1 MRGGSLAEVLAEQP
15 LVQELPE
22 GAAEALAACGRP
34 AAFDVGT
41 LLLSEGGPADT
52 LHLVLTGRVAIEIHR
67 PGLGSLQLETIGPG
81 HVVGLSWLSPPMRCA
96 FDVRALEPVTT
107 AAIDAEQLRATLEGA
122 PTLGLALY
130 ELLLAELVGRLHA
143 ARIRIL
149 DIYGHD
155 QPR

>member
-1 MRGGSLAEVLAEQP
+1 MTARSLAELLAEQP
-15 LVQELPE
+15 LTKELPD
-22 GAAEALAACGRP
+22 GAAEALASCGRL
-34 AAFDVGT
+34 AAFEAGM

-67 PGLGSLQLETIGPG
+67 PGHGSLQLETIRAG

-96 FDVRALEPVTT
+96 FDARALEPVTT
-107 AAIDAEQLRATLEGA
+107 AAIDAEQLRTTLKGD
-122 PTLGLALY
+122 PMLGLALY
-130 ELLLAELVGRLHA
+130 ELLLAEMVGRLHA

-149 DIYGHD
+149 DLYGHD